1 MKKTYKLSELDCA
14 VCANKI
20 ETAVRKVEGVTNAT
34 VNFVTQKITLEADD
48 SVFEDVLARVK
59 AVVPRTERGCE
70 LL

>member
-20 ETAVRKVEGVTNAT
+20 ETAVRKVDGVTNAT
-34 VNFVTQKITLEADD
+34 VNFVAQKITLEADD
-48 SVFEDVLARVK
+48 AVFEDVLARVK
-59 AVVPRTERGCE
+59 QVVPRTERGCE